1 MTILWVGENHFGST
15 LVDGSWVRFL
25 PFPALVCFMILC
37 PCKSNQSLLVCSDFN
52 NSLPLYVH
60 AQVARIKSQKKKK
73 GFIRAARLAIYLIL
87 AWTMLVGAGIY
98 TSRSYHAISA
108 LKARRMASNRPS
120 FLILHCSLFRNT
132 VLYLE
137 WKGMLD
143 AYQTFKLYI

>member
-73 GFIRAARLAIYLIL
+73 NWVYQGGPSGYISHLSMDHACWSRNLHQQILPCNFSIKSQKNGIKSPQLFNTPLQSFQKHCALLRMERNARCL
-87 AWTMLVGAGIY
+87 
-98 TSRSYHAISA
+98 
-108 LKARRMASNRPS
+108 
-120 FLILHCSLFRNT
+120 
-132 VLYLE
+132 
-137 WKGMLD
+137 LD
-143 AYQTFKLYI
+143 I